1 MSGLRVVPSR
11 GRLYVCDAGGGGVA
25 WYDRGSGRVSL
36 LVADREQ
43 DVLDALK
50 PFLTGPVTLGP
61 PPVPDAAELARL
73 TLPPDDDLAPNRPGE
88 ALLVALDRAPAPRF
102 RADPR
107 RRALLAEQTVGAALD
122 RLEEAGCRTLHSL
135 PLPGGGR
142 IPHLLVGPAG
152 LFAIAALYARGRR
165 VRLSGPL
172 VAVGRR
178 PPEPLPR
185 RLRADAGRA
194 AYALTAGVRPVLVL
208 VGPAEVSVTGDA
220 GGLLVLR
227 ETELP
232 GLARPGAV
240 LRPSEVEA
248 LFARAR
254 DRRTWARL

>member
-11 GRLYVCDAGGGGVA
+11 GRLYVCDAGGGRVA

-36 LVADREQ
+36 LVAERER

-88 ALLVALDRAPAPRF
+88 ALLVALDREPAPRF

-107 RRALLAEQTVGAALD
+107 RRALLAEQIVGAVLD
-122 RLEEAGCRTLHSL
+122 RLEGAGCRALHSV

-142 IPHLLVGPAG
+142 IPHLLIGPAG
-152 LFAIAALYARGRR
+152 LFVLGALHTRGRR
-165 VRLSGPL
+165 VRVVGPL

-185 RLRADAGRA
+185 RLHADAERA

-208 VGPAEVSVTGDA
+208 VEPAEVAVAGDA
-220 GGLLVLR
+220 GDLRVLR
-227 ETELP
+227 ETELD
-232 GLARPGAV
+232 GLARPGAG
-240 LRPSEVEA
+240 LRPTEVEA
-248 LFARAR
+248 LHARAR
-254 DRRTWARL
+254 DRRTWAGV

>member
-36 LVADREQ
+36 LVQERER

-88 ALLVALDRAPAPRF
+88 ALLIALDRDPAPRL

-107 RRALLAEQTVGAALD
+107 RHTLLAEQAVGAALD
-122 RLEEAGCRTLHSL
+122 RLEEAGCRTLHSV

-142 IPHLLVGPAG
+142 VPHLLIGPAG
-152 LFAIAALYARGRR
+152 VFVLGALYARGHR
-165 VRLSGPL
+165 VRVSGPL
-172 VAVGRR
+172 AAVGRR
-178 PPEPLPR
+178 PAEPLPR
-185 RLRADAGRA
+185 RLRADAERA
-194 AYALTAGVRPVLVL
+194 AYALTAGVGPVLVL
-208 VGPAEVSVTGDA
+208 VDPAGVSVAGDP
-220 GGLLVLR
+220 GGLRVLR

-232 GLARPGAV
+232 GLARPGTV
-240 LRPSEVEA
+240 LRPADVEA
-248 LFARAR
+248 LHARAR

>member
-36 LVADREQ
+36 LVAERER

-61 PPVPDAAELARL
+61 PLLPDATELARL

-88 ALLVALDRAPAPRF
+88 ALLVALDRDPAPKF

-107 RRALLAEQTVGAALD
+107 RRALLAEQVVGAALEQ
-122 RLEEAGCRTLHSL
+122 LEGAGCRTLHSV

-152 LFAIAALYARGRR
+152 LFAVGALYARGRR
-165 VRLSGPL
+165 VRVSGPL

-178 PPEPLPR
+178 APEPLPR
-185 RLRADAGRA
+185 RLRADAERA
-194 AYALTAGVRPVLVL
+194 AYALTAGVGPVLVV
-208 VGPAEVSVTGDA
+208 VGPAEVSA
-220 GGLLVLR
+220 EGLRVLR

-248 LFARAR
+248 LYARAR
-254 DRRTWARL
+254 DRRTWAVL